1 MANIID
7 YLHWRGDL
15 SFTQSGVN
23 EVDNILFVF
32 LSFLDFH
39 EIVPSDPADGDI
51 LLRDAVHMCFERT
64 ADAPPYYGA
73 IMPNK
78 DIHRMAKLMAKSNRF
93 GHVRVTGYINE
104 INEETEAQ
112 FSTYTAFLDDGSIFI
127 SFKGTDDTLVGWKED
142 LNMSVSKEIP
152 GQRHAVEYLTKI
164 ASMFK
169 GKIRVG
175 GHSKGGNLAVYA
187 AAKCDPSIQR
197 RIARVYN
204 NDGPGFSSEFIESEG
219 YQNIKPK
226 ILKLIPQESLVG
238 LLLANDDHF
247 SIVCSSKSGVL
258 QHNSFLWEVRGRHF
272 VRRQELAHKSIE
284 LSKTVNAWIN
294 EKDEE
299 TRKEI
304 IEAIYELFTA
314 SEAKTLT
321 ELGQKKTALLSAL
334 KKIDPQKRELVFK
347 SVTQLIGEII
357 KSGRQKKKI
366 NNEETAETIDEK
378 AFKSETSNDVIGSE
392 EKT

>member
-32 LSFLDFH
+32 LSFLNF
-39 EIVPSDPADGDI
+39 EGIVPSDPENGDI
-51 LLRDAVHMCFERT
+51 LLRDAVHLCFERE

-78 DIHRMAKLMAKSNRF
+78 DIHRMARLMARSNRF
-93 GHVRVTGYINE
+93 GHASVTGYINE
-104 INEETEAQ
+104 VNTETEAQ
-112 FSTYTAFLDDGSIFI
+112 FSAYTAFLDDGSIFI
-127 SFKGTDDTLVGWKED
+127 SFKGTDDTLIGWKED
-142 LNMSVSKEIP
+142 LNMSISKEIP
-152 GQRHAVEYLTKI
+152 GQRHAVEYLAKI

-169 GKIRVG
+169 GKIRIG

-187 AAKCDPSIQR
+187 AAKCDPSIQK

-204 NDGPGFSSEFIESEG
+204 NDGPGFSAEFLESEG

-226 ILKLIPQESLVG
+226 ILKLIPQESVVG

-247 SIVCSSKSGVL
+247 SVVLSSRSGVL

-272 VRRQELAHKSIE
+272 IRRPALAQKSIE
-284 LSKTVNAWIN
+284 LGKTLNAWIN
-294 EKDEE
+294 EKDEN
-299 TRKEI
+299 TRKEV
-304 IEAIYELFTA
+304 IEALYEILTA

-321 ELGQKKTALLSAL
+321 DISQNKAALLSAM

-347 SVTQLIGEII
+347 TVTQLIGEII
-357 KSGRQKKKI
+357 KSGRQKKKA
-366 NNEETAETIDEK
+366 NNEENSEIITENNNEVNNDERG
-378 AFKSETSNDVIGSE
+378 DI
-392 EKT
+392 

>member
-32 LSFLDFH
+32 LSFLNF
-39 EIVPSDPADGDI
+39 EGIVPNDPAEGDI
-51 LLRDAVHMCFERT
+51 LLRDAVHLCFERT
-64 ADAPPYYGA
+64 SDAPPYYGV

-78 DIHRMAKLMAKSNRF
+78 DIHRMARLMARSNRF
-93 GHVRVTGYINE
+93 GHVKITGYINE
-104 INEETEAQ
+104 INTETEAQ
-112 FSTYTAFLDDGSIFI
+112 FSTYTALLDDGSIFI

-152 GQRHAVEYLTKI
+152 GQRHALEYLNKVAET
-164 ASMFK
+164 FN
-169 GKIRVG
+169 GKIRIG

-187 AAKCDPSIQR
+187 AAKCHPSIQK
-197 RIARVYN
+197 RIVRVYN
-204 NDGPGFSSEFIESEG
+204 NDGPGFSAEFIESEG

-226 ILKLIPQESLVG
+226 ILKLIPQESIVG
-238 LLLANDDHF
+238 LLLTNDDHF
-247 SIVCSSKSGVL
+247 SVVLSSKSGVF
-258 QHNSFLWEVRGRHF
+258 QHNSFLWEIRGRHF
-272 VRRQELAHKSIE
+272 IRRPALAQKSIE
-284 LSKTVNAWIN
+284 LSKTINTWIN

-304 IEAIYELFTA
+304 IEALYEILTA
-314 SEAKTLT
+314 SDARTLT
-321 ELGQKKTALLSAL
+321 DISNNKTALLSSL

-347 SVTQLIGEII
+347 TVTQLVGEII
-357 KSGRQKKKI
+357 KSGRQRKKTNNEEKSSQEIAVI
-366 NNEETAETIDEK
+366 NNETNNDFIEK
-378 AFKSETSNDVIGSE
+378 GE
-392 EKT
+392 EK